1 MSPSTNPFSAY
12 DAPLTGSPFIG
23 RKAALRV
30 IEQRVLATQEPG
42 NLSIVGLPRI
52 GKTRLAYHAIFERE
66 SLPETRAMLPIWI
79 NLADYEQPA
88 AFFRALAQK
97 CIEQATHLGWSTNAV
112 QRAAEAVLQEGI
124 SWSEIYTRL
133 QRYLQKLRQSQP
145 RIRIVCVLD
154 NFDAAAVLFKT
165 DPTYFSSIRGL
176 YENPA
181 WRVTFITLSQRPLRE
196 IELLAHGMPTLH
208 APFQEYDLT
217 PFDTSD
223 MQEYYALLSTAGL
236 TVSNTLTERIEW
248 YAGKHP
254 YLLARLASRL
264 VEMEHENQPANV
276 DEAFQHVEADFRA
289 YYTVAITLVGVPPT
303 ILQHICSDNAR
314 NEGPSTTKDAATAQQ
329 ASIDILMRYGIIQ
342 QRAEGYEGFSQHF
355 QVYVCEATPE
365 VEDQQEDEVNEE
377 FDEDWLDD
385 DWGIELEI
393 DETKQHEQLALEDT
407 SGAHLWSMWRETEC
421 TMRVALAALLQE
433 KYGENWFERLKQLHP
448 TLKTKDGTTLFDR
461 CRISLER
468 EVKNWGA
475 HAFGSMLEY
484 TSPRDLFALL
494 LAEWEVFQP
503 VFGEDPMYWRRCSR
517 QLVEVRVLLAHNR
530 DRSLHDFERRR
541 SIAYYRKI
549 LALLHSWQVA
559 AHEQGDAPRSEKRID
574 LWSLWLETETMLREV
589 VALALEKQY
598 GEHWFE
604 RIETAYAQHA
614 VDQRIKEYCQRWREF
629 RAREI
634 SHFGFRRF
642 QSYLDFAYP
651 QEMFAIIFSVEWN
664 TFRPIFLAD
673 EAYLFQ
679 IAQFFAKMRNPLAH
693 HREEAIHGE
702 DRQRAEDCCREL
714 LAMLRNALD
723 ILQEG
728 ETHA

>member
-1 MSPSTNPFSAY
+1 MSLSTNPFGAY
-12 DAPLTGSPFIG
+12 DAPLSGSPFIG

-30 IEQRVLATQEPG
+30 IEQRVLAVQEPG

-52 GKTRLAYHAIFERE
+52 GKTRLIYHVMFERE
-66 SLPETRAMLPIWI
+66 FLPATRTLLPIWI
-79 NLADYEQPA
+79 NLADYEQPE

-97 CIEQATHLGWSTNAV
+97 CIEQVTHLGWSTNAV
-112 QRAAEAVLQEGI
+112 QRAADAALQEGI
-124 SWSEIYTRL
+124 SWSESYARV
-133 QRYLQKLRQSQP
+133 QRYMQKLRQSRP
-145 RIRIVCVLD
+145 GIRIVCVLD
-154 NFDAAAVLFKT
+154 NFDAAAELFKT

-181 WRVTFITLSQRPLRE
+181 WRVTFITLSQHPLRE
-196 IELLAHGMPTLH
+196 IELLAQGVPTLRV
-208 APFQEYDLT
+208 PFQEYYLT
-217 PFDTSD
+217 LFDTAD
-223 MQEYYALLSTAGL
+223 MQEYYALLAAAGL
-236 TVSNTLTERIEW
+236 TTSDALAERIEW

-254 YLLARLASRL
+254 YLLARLGSRL
-264 VEMEHENQPANV
+264 VETWHENQQVNV
-276 DEAFQHVEADFRA
+276 DNAFQHVEADFRA
-289 YYTVAITLVGVPPT
+289 YYAVATPLVGVPSA
-303 ILQHICSDNAR
+303 ILLHICSDNA
-314 NEGPSTTKDAATAQQ
+314 KDDGTPTRGVATAQH
-329 ASIDILMRYGIIQ
+329 ADIDTLIRYGLIQ
-342 QRAEGYEGFSQHF
+342 QTPEGYKAFSQHF
-355 QVYVCEATPE
+355 QAYVREKMPVAG
-365 VEDQQEDEVNEE
+365 DQQEDEDNEE
-377 FDEDWLDD
+377 FDEDWSDD
-385 DWGIELEI
+385 DWRIELET
-393 DETKQHEQLALEDT
+393 DEMKLHEPLAAEDT

-448 TLKTKDGTTLFDR
+448 TLKTKGETTFFDR
-461 CRISLER
+461 CHVSLER
-468 EVKNWGA
+468 EIKNWGA
-475 HAFGSMLEY
+475 HAFSSMLEY
-484 TSPRDLFALL
+484 TSPQDLFALL
-494 LAEWEVFQP
+494 LAEWETFQP

-541 SIAYYRKI
+541 AIDYCQKI
-549 LALLHSWQVA
+549 LVLLHPWRA
-559 AHEQGDAPRSEKRID
+559 AEHEQGNAARSERQLD
-574 LWSLWLETETMLREV
+574 LWSLWLETETMLRAV

-604 RIETAYAQHA
+604 RIEAAYAQNA

-634 SHFGFRRF
+634 SHFGMRRF

-664 TFRPIFLAD
+664 TFRPIFRAD

-679 IAQFFAKMRNPLAH
+679 LGQFFAKMRNPLAH

-714 LAMLRNALD
+714 LAMLRNALE
-723 ILQEG
+723 IAQEG